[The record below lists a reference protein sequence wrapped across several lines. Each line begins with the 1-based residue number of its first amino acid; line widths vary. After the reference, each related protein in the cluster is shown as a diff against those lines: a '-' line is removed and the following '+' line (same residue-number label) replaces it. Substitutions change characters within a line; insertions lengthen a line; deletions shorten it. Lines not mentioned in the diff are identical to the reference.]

1 MGNRLIP
8 EVRRR
13 TLAAPALASIAAL
26 AALSGDAE
34 AARRQAALEARVR
47 VIGICQAVTGPA
59 TVALDASCTAAAGP
73 ATLVESGAV
82 ASRGTAAPVAAGV
95 AVPIAGAV
103 EADGIQYLT
112 VIY

>member
-59 TVALDASCTAAAGP
+59 TVALDASCTAAAGRRRSSSPGRSPRAGRQRPWRP
-73 ATLVESGAV
+73 ASPCRSPAR
-82 ASRGTAAPVAAGV
+82 SRRTGYST
-95 AVPIAGAV
+95 
-103 EADGIQYLT
+103 
-112 VIY
+112 

>member
-59 TVALDASCTAAAGP
+59 T
-73 ATLVESGAV
+73 LVESGAV